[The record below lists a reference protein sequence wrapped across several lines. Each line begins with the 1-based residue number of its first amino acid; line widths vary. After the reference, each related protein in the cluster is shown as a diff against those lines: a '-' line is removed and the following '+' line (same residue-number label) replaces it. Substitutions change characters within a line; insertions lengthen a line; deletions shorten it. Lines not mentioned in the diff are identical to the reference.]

1 MQSASTELTSK
12 FRDWWKQGEYRF
24 RFEADGNHFRIWV
37 SDDKRPED
45 IELEGRSTGLQWF
58 LSFYLTFLVES
69 KDAHKNSILLL
80 DEPGLSLH
88 PLAQKD
94 LSLFFGNLSKTNQI
108 LYTTHSPFL
117 VDSNHLNQVKAVY
130 IQDDGTTNI
139 SSNLRANEGNSSQTK
154 SIYPVHAA
162 LGLSV
167 SEMLFN
173 NCTPVLVEG
182 PSDQIYLSAIKTLL
196 ISFGELTPKKDIIF
210 IPSGGTRGVKPIVS
224 LLTGK
229 NDELPI
235 VLLDGDTQGSK
246 MAEALRKDLYQDTP
260 NSILIVSEIIGMDQA
275 EIEDLIPPSIMKKL
289 SRYQLRSNDP
299 DCDFEDYYAKDLPIL
314 KQLEEFAVT
323 NEIMLEKGWKVEF
336 AKLVKNHLL
345 KISRDKISEDTI
357 NVWKTL
363 FSKLN

>member
-1 MQSASTELTSK
+1 
-12 FRDWWKQGEYRF
+12 
-24 RFEADGNHFRIWV
+24 
-37 SDDKRPED
+37 
-45 IELEGRSTGLQWF
+45 
-58 LSFYLTFLVES
+58 
-69 KDAHKNSILLL
+69 
-80 DEPGLSLH
+80 
-88 PLAQKD
+88 
-94 LSLFFGNLSKTNQI
+94 
-108 LYTTHSPFL
+108 
-117 VDSNHLNQVKAVY
+117 
-130 IQDDGTTNI
+130 
-139 SSNLRANEGNSSQTK
+139 
-154 SIYPVHAA
+154 
-162 LGLSV
+162 
-167 SEMLFN
+167 MLFN
-173 NCTPVLVEG
+173 NCNPVLVEG

-229 NDELPI
+229 NDELPT

-299 DCDFEDYYAKDLPIL
+299 DSDFEDYYAKDLPIL

-357 NVWKTL
+357 NIWKTL